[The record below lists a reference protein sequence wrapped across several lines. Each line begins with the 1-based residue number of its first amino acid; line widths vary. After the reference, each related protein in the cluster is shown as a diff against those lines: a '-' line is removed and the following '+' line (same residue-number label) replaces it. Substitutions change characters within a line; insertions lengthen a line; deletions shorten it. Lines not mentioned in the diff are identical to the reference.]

1 MTAGPG
7 SVHLPD
13 RICKCLKTLISHKLL
28 LLTAKDYLQHRSIN
42 TTERCLFT
50 RCKMILSWREKP
62 IYYTWT
68 GENQQTSSKYAVTI
82 QYHSILFKTLKYEW
96 VKNDHVCHPPYYI
109 DHGILQLDD
118 YCMMISHWAI
128 VYIHRLLRYNP

>member
-13 RICKCLKTLISHKLL
+13 RVCKCLKTLISHKLL

-42 TTERCLFT
+42 TTEGCLFT
-50 RCKMILSWREKP
+50 KCKMILSWREKP

-96 VKNDHVCHPPYYI
+96 VKKWSCMSST
-109 DHGILQLDD
+109 ILYWPRYLTSGWLLYDD
-118 YCMMISHWAI
+118 FPLSYS
-128 VYIHRLLRYNP
+128 VYSPVTKV